1 MAANVNVMGNGSR
14 RSRPD
19 SALHW
24 AKRPLPE
31 PPRTRRISKWTRL
44 PLDRMQS
51 ELEDW
56 LKDVAIGYTHDAD

>member
-1 MAANVNVMGNGSR
+1 MSTVFHPIPPHR
-14 RSRPD
+14 LRPD
-19 SALHW
+19 ATLHW

-31 PPRTRRISKWTRL
+31 PPRTRRVSKWSRL

-56 LKDVAIGYTHDAD
+56 LKDVAIGYTFDGE